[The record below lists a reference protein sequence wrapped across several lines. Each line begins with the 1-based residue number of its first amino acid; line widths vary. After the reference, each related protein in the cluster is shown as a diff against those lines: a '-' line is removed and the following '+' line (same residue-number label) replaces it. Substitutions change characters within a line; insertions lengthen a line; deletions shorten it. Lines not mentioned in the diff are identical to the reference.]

1 MWQGICNVKTELA
14 VSEEN
19 ENPQI
24 NVEDHTCLPLE
35 LEAKNGDTSLI
46 TETMK
51 KEEENLL
58 HPQVKEENIE
68 QEVAENAWG
77 SELRFSKLDE
87 LLTQTQ
93 LYSQFL
99 LEKMDAITFVM
110 PTFRFVLMFTSIGP
124 LIFHPVVLISRII
137 PRTLLK

>member
-1 MWQGICNVKTELA
+1 MWQGICNVKSELA

-19 ENPQI
+19 ETPQI
-24 NVEDHTCLPLE
+24 NVEDDTCLPLE
-35 LEAKNGDTSLI
+35 LEAKNGDTFLI
-46 TETMK
+46 TETMEK
-51 KEEENLL
+51 EENLL
-58 HPQVKEENIE
+58 RARAKEENLE

-110 PTFRFVLMFTSIGP
+110 PTLRFVLMFTSNGP
-124 LIFHPVVLISRII
+124 LTFQLVVLISRII

>member
-1 MWQGICNVKTELA
+1 MICNVKTELA
-14 VSEEN
+14 VSEN

-35 LEAKNGDTSLI
+35 LEAKNGDTFLI
-46 TETMK
+46 TETME

-58 HPQVKEENIE
+58 HTRVKEENIE

-110 PTFRFVLMFTSIGP
+110 PTLRFVLMFTSNCP
-124 LIFHPVVLISRII
+124 LIFQLVVLISRII